1 MPKIC
6 EMIGKKEKS
15 FKPDGSRWPQLIGI
29 ELELENVDNVPAI
42 PYWDVKPDNS
52 LRNGVEYVLDNP
64 YGGPTLESAVDSY
77 YKANVQ
83 ANNSARTSTHV
94 HINVLDTEFD
104 AVRAMIMIV
113 YMIEEALYN
122 VVEGDRKWAG
132 YSMPLSEMNSTRLRT
147 VLSAPWPEYGNKIL
161 SNLAPTKNQERYYG
175 FNFAAAKKYGTVE
188 FRYFPGGPTREEL
201 ESWIDLIVAIKQA
214 ALTVGSPAAL
224 IDRLNNDQNVVEFLD
239 EFLPGSWSNILLKQA
254 SADSMLEKF
263 NEVAALCTDFVMD
276 RRDAMV
282 FITPSLMK
290 FIGTKVL
297 VKEGLTYLEKLRPL
311 GVLTADE
318 WDYHYD
324 KAARLERGAK
334 NTDMDEGEAFLGS
347 KKVNYARPAHRAEPV
362 DEDVDADWAP
372 AAAGWA
378 TTPVEAG
385 LNITNRFAA
394 AQQQNNLGMIATQVH
409 ADNIAQFVHFDE
421 RGDMPAAAPPIAPPP
436 DPATRTRERIRQ
448 LESESSI
455 IRDLWRRANRNHDN
469 VGMDRYNRQYL
480 DKQREI
486 TLLRRELPNNPPN
499 F

>member
-94 HINVLDTEFD
+94 HINVLDTDFD

-147 VLSAPWPEYGNKIL
+147 VLSAPWPEHGNKIL

-239 EFLPGSWSNILLKQA
+239 EFLPGSWSNTLLKQA

-334 NTDMDEGEAFLGS
+334 NNDFDEIEPLRIKRGD
-347 KKVNYARPAHRAEPV
+347 YARPALRAEPAE
-362 DEDVDADWAP
+362 EDVDADWAP

-378 TTPVEAG
+378 TIPVEAG

-394 AQQQNNLGMIATQVH
+394 AQQQNNLGTIAQQVH
-409 ADNIAQFVHFDE
+409 ADNPTQFRYTEFGNE
-421 RGDMPAAAPPIAPPP
+421 NAPAPVVMPP
-436 DPATRTRERIRQ
+436 DQATRTRERIRQ
-448 LESESSI
+448 LETESSI
-455 IRDLWRRANRNHDN
+455 IRDLWRRANREHNN
-469 VGMDRYNRQYL
+469 GEMDRYNRQYL
-480 DKQREI
+480 DKQRQI
-486 TLLRRELPNNPPN
+486 TQLRRELPNNPPN
-499 F
+499 L